1 MNKTVKAS
9 IFANDVIFAH
19 EKTKQN
25 NNNNNKKKTGILQ
38 EAVWTKQQKN
48 KKSYYFYKKGNK
60 VSFPY
65 LREKFVF

>member
-25 NNNNNKKKTGILQ
+25 NNNNNKTGILQ
-38 EAVWTKQQKN
+38 EAVRTKQQKN
-48 KKSYYFYKKGNK
+48 KKSYYFYKKGIK

-65 LREKFVF
+65 LREKIVF